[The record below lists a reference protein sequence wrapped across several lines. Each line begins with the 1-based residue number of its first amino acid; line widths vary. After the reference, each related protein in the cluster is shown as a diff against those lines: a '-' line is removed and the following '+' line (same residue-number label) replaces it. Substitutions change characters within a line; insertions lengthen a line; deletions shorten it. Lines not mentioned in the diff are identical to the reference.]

1 MIKEMLVELAEEESP
16 VDSDTGEFSETAL
29 AYFLTKR
36 QKTFEFYVNKFVEDV
51 LAYCHRKDFP
61 LPLIFTIVEM
71 ILKRFNDILAAEG
84 YEKNSEGLYK
94 KIKMDDTEFEFDTSL
109 EVALRKVDV
118 TELINEK
125 LFNSIKPKLNL
136 YRRVV
141 SL

>member
-1 MIKEMLVELAEEESP
+1 MLVELAEEESP